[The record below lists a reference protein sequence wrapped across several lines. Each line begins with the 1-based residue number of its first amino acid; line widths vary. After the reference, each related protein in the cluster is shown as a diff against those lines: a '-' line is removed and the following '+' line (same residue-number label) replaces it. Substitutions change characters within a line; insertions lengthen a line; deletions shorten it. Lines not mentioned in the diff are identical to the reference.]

1 MLLSGFLI
9 IAWLSPVI
17 SDGCHRFFVLYSF
30 CDAAGWWKAIGR
42 ERPRDKKPSSL
53 LPSDELCCY
62 NIVFLVGH
70 HLSLAAQRHGR
81 KCCALTVVL
90 KCDTAHRWSLNAF
103 PRLVPAVVYH
113 DRGDLNSGKKND
125 RIDKIPV
132 FFYLYLYVFPH
143 VNSPFPNSLFFLYL
157 TGKEKKWRRSLRSIL
172 LMAAAITSSSTRL
185 LDHVGTSHGW
195 LVPVT

>member
-81 KCCALTVVL
+81 KSCALTVVL

-103 PRLVPAVVYH
+103 PRFVPAVVYH
-113 DRGDLNSGKKND
+113 DRGDLNSGEKKTIESIKSPSSFIFIYMYSPMWIRHSQTPFFFCIWLGKKKNGEEASV
-125 RIDKIPV
+125 R
-132 FFYLYLYVFPH
+132 FC
-143 VNSPFPNSLFFLYL
+143 
-157 TGKEKKWRRSLRSIL
+157 WWL
-172 LMAAAITSSSTRL
+172 LPSHPAA
-185 LDHVGTSHGW
+185 
-195 LVPVT
+195 LVY